1 MRSRAEMVRIVVDG
15 TKCDGHGICALIL
28 PELFSLDTWGY
39 AALESGP
46 IDDPRILARAQR
58 AVHACPAGALTL
70 AGDRDA
76 GLGVPPRRARRA
88 KNANQA

>member
-1 MRSRAEMVRIVVDG
+1 VSSRTQTVRIVVDG

-39 AALESGP
+39 AAPESGP
-46 IDDPRILARAQR
+46 IDDPRILARALR
-58 AVHACPAGALTL
+58 AVNACPAGALTL

-76 GLGVPPRRARRA
+76 GLAVPQRRASREER
-88 KNANQA
+88 